1 MSNFFPD
8 QLKFYR
14 IERGLSQQELAEK
27 LGFNSKQR
35 ISDYENGRTEPALA
49 DVIKIA
55 TLFEVSLDELIT
67 KTTNKYANAL
77 PSELKTAEQAL
88 GYPKQKS
95 LQSNN
100 HSLTFVP
107 VEAQAG
113 YVDNF
118 NDEKYLGRLPKVSL
132 NSYFDC
138 DTIFPV
144 SGDSMYATYTNGD
157 MLICRK
163 MESLKYIEFGEP
175 YVFYLNGRFT
185 VKRLF
190 KTENLDV
197 LMAVSDNKFYEPF
210 TIEKRDIKGLYIV
223 RGSITKNT
231 GVRRTIE
238 DQLRDLDGK

>member
-67 KTTNKYANAL
+67 KTAKKYENTLPTENKA
-77 PSELKTAEQAL
+77 AENSM

-95 LQSNN
+95 LQNNN
-100 HSLTFVP
+100 HFLTVVP
-107 VEAQAG
+107 AEAQAG

-118 NDEKYLGRLPKVSL
+118 NDEKYLGKLPKITL

-190 KTENLDV
+190 KTEDPDV

-238 DQLRDLDGK
+238 DQLRGMGE

>member
-14 IERGLSQQELAEK
+14 NENGLSQQELAEK
-27 LGFNSKQR
+27 LGFSSKQR

-55 TLFEVSLDELIT
+55 TFFEISLDELIT
-67 KTTNKYANAL
+67 RTVKRYENPL
-77 PSELKTAEQAL
+77 PKVTEPEL

-100 HSLTFVP
+100 HFLTYVP
-107 VEAQAG
+107 AEAQAG

-118 NDEKYLGRLPKVSL
+118 NDQKYTGTLPKVAL

-197 LMAVSDNKFYEPF
+197 LMALSDNKFYEPF

-238 DQLRDLDGK
+238 DQLRDLEGKGI